1 MFSSWFG
8 GYQASQARSRT
19 QAQQRSKTIV
29 TCKET
34 HFEVIGGG
42 AQQPLQHQQQ
52 QRLAQA
58 PHRHEDHGP
67 PRLPL
72 ELVTEIVFLAA
83 RAILLES
90 RDDAASACSS
100 SPSASTTALRLASI
114 NTLAYNAVV
123 GNLLLRE
130 LILTGAE
137 QVAAF
142 AHSLRKHKRLARLVA
157 AGKVKRLVVM
167 QRRSR
172 HEERQGQG
180 LTRDSLYDA
189 RLRDATFA
197 KIVLLPLR
205 GVVLPLVASGLE
217 ELHIESIPTC
227 LLPVPSTVSG
237 PASASRWRGV
247 REVTFTLSPWGGTRI
262 PDVFRS
268 SKTAWERL
276 TSVQLQGSEGF
287 RFCVSSAL
295 ALASLPELRRVGM
308 VMPSSHNGHQGEGEG
323 YAEALRVLV
332 MLTSGKLEELLVVG
346 HDAEGWAGWST
357 PYRPALRCLRVA
369 RRGPGEASAGRR
381 LRIKH
386 ITARLR
392 AINEED
398 GAGIKPPHQHPSFF
412 RSWIVAR
419 TAEQTQWEWPCRDAE
434 EGWTQIAKAEAGAPP
449 ADVRFDVEWRCDEW
463 EVPEEEP
470 VSDDE
475 ENGER
480 RQGRGVGYAEHGG
493 GRAIPVAA

>member
-1 MFSSWFG
+1 M
-8 GYQASQARSRT
+8 
-19 QAQQRSKTIV
+19 
-29 TCKET
+29 
-34 HFEVIGGG
+34 
-42 AQQPLQHQQQ
+42 
-52 QRLAQA
+52 
-58 PHRHEDHGP
+58 
-67 PRLPL
+67 
-72 ELVTEIVFLAA
+72 TEIVFLAA

-90 RDDAASACSS
+90 RDDAASSSASS
-100 SPSASTTALRLASI
+100 SPSDPTSALRLASV

-157 AGKVKRLVVM
+157 TSKVKRLVVM

-172 HEERQGQG
+172 HEEGQGQG
-180 LTRDSLYDA
+180 PTRDSLYDA

-197 KIVLLPLR
+197 KLVLSPLR
-205 GVVLPLVASGLE
+205 GVILPLVASGLE
-217 ELHIESIPTC
+217 ELHIESMPTC
-227 LLPVPSTVSG
+227 LLPAPSTTSG
-237 PASASRWRGV
+237 SASASRWRWV
-247 REVTFTLSPWGGTRI
+247 REVSFTLSPWGGARI

-268 SKTAWERL
+268 SETAWERL

-287 RFCVSSAL
+287 RFCISSAL

-308 VMPSSHNGHQGEGEG
+308 VMPSSHNGRSGEGEG
-323 YAEALRVLV
+323 LAEALRVLV
-332 MLTSGKLEELLVVG
+332 MLTSGRLEELLVVG
-346 HDAEGWAGWST
+346 HDAEGWAGWSA
-357 PYRPALRCLRVA
+357 PYGPALRCLRVV
-369 RRGPGEASAGRR
+369 RRGPGEARRGRR

-386 ITARLR
+386 VTARLR
-392 AINEED
+392 AMNEEG
-398 GAGIKPPHQHPSFF
+398 GAGVKPPHQHPSFF

-419 TAEQTQWEWPCRDAE
+419 TAEQTQWKWPCRDAE
-434 EGWTQIAKAEAGAPP
+434 GGWTQIAKAEAGAPP

-480 RQGRGVGYAEHGG
+480 RQGRGVGYAEHDG